1 MKIVA
6 ETKPFGSDKNGI
18 DDDEEG
24 VEICV
29 PDRGDKHNRNGEVEV
44 ERKDAV
50 LGGFVRNR

>member
-6 ETKPFGSDKNGI
+6 EAKPFSSDKNGI

-29 PDRGDKHNRNGEVEV
+29 PNRGDKHNKNGEVEV
-44 ERKDAV
+44 EGKDAV
-50 LGGFVRNR
+50 LGGFVWNR